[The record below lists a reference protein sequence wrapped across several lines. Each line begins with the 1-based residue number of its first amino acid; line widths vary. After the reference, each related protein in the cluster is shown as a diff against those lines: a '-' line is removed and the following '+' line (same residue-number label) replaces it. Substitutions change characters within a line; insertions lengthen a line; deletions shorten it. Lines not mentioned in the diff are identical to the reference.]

1 MKKLMGTGLLLL
13 AVAFTVAF
21 NYAAAQQNE
30 SRLAIGTGG
39 TGGVWYPLGG
49 AMANILTKTLPNLAV
64 TAEVTGGSV
73 DNIKLISTGQ
83 SKLGFSMTDA
93 AWDAQQGQGK
103 FKEKVNLR
111 TLAVFY
117 PQKNHVVTLDGS
129 GIEKMSDLRGKRVS
143 VGSPGSG
150 SEIIA
155 LRVLEAYGINPDKDI
170 IKQRLGVAEA
180 VNAIKDRK
188 IDAFIHNAAT
198 PIPAVVDLGA
208 TPNIRI
214 KLIDHADAVTAM
226 NKKYGPLYSKGILPQ
241 KTYPGQ
247 TRDSA
252 TVDVWAVLLTDDKM
266 SEQGAYN
273 IVKTLFDK
281 KPDLM
286 LVAPDITYMTYENQF
301 SGASPIPFHP
311 GALKYFAEKGFKPKP

>member
-1 MKKLMGTGLLLL
+1 MNKFMRAGLLSFAL
-13 AVAFTVAF
+13 ACGPAL
-21 NYAAAQQNE
+21 AQQGE
-30 SRLAIGTGG
+30 MRLSIGTGG

-49 AMANILTKTLPNLAV
+49 AMANILTKTVPNLNV

-83 SKLGFSMTDA
+83 SKLGFSMSDA
-93 AWDAQQGQGK
+93 AWDAHRGQGK
-103 FKEKVNLR
+103 FKEKITLR

-117 PQKNHVVTLDGS
+117 PQKNHVVTLEGS
-129 GIEKMSDLRGKRVS
+129 GIEKMADLRGKRVS

-155 LRVLEAYGINPDKDI
+155 LRVLDAYGINPDKDI
-170 IKQRLGVAEA
+170 VKQRLGVSEA
-180 VNAIKDRK
+180 VNALKDRK
-188 IDAFIHNAAT
+188 IDAFIHNAAI

-214 KLIDHADAVTAM
+214 KLIDHSDAVTAM
-226 NKKYGPLYSKGILPQ
+226 NKKYGPLYSKGSLPL

-247 TRDSA
+247 ARDAS
-252 TVDVWAVLLTDDKM
+252 TVDVWAVLLTDDKL
-266 SEQGAYN
+266 SDQSAYT

-281 KPDLM
+281 KSDLM
-286 LVAPDITYMTYENQF
+286 MVAKDTSHMTFENQF
-301 SGASPIPFHP
+301 GGASPIPFHP
-311 GALKYFAEKGFKPKP
+311 GALKFFAEKGFKPQP

>member
-1 MKKLMGTGLLLL
+1 MKMFIRAGLLSL
-13 AVAFTVAF
+13 ALATVPAM
-21 NYAAAQQNE
+21 AQKSETQL
-30 SRLAIGTGG
+30 SIGTGG

-49 AMANILTKTLPNLAV
+49 AMANILSKTLPNLVV

-93 AWDAQQGQGK
+93 AWDAHQGQGK
-103 FKEKVNLR
+103 FKEKVTLR

-117 PQKNHVVTLDGS
+117 PQKNHVVTLEGN
-129 GIEKMSDLRGKRVS
+129 GIDKMSDLKGKRVS

-180 VNAIKDRK
+180 VNALKDRK
-188 IDAFIHNAAT
+188 IDAFIHNAAI
-198 PIPAVVDLGA
+198 PIPAVTDLGA
-208 TPNIRI
+208 SPGI
-214 KLIDHADAVTAM
+214 KMKLVDHSDAVAAM
-226 NKKYGPLYSKGILPQ
+226 NKKYGPLYSRGSLPQ

-247 TRDSA
+247 NRDAA

-273 IVKTLFDK
+273 IVKTLFEK

-286 LVAPDITYMTYENQF
+286 LVAKDTAHMTYENQF
-301 SGASPIPFHP
+301 EGASPIPFHP

>member
-1 MKKLMGTGLLLL
+1 MNKFIYAGLLSL
-13 AVAFTVAF
+13 AFAVSPAL
-21 NYAAAQQNE
+21 AQKNE
-30 SRLAIGTGG
+30 TQLSIGTGG

-83 SKLGFSMTDA
+83 SKLGFSMSDA
-93 AWDAQQGQGK
+93 AWDAHQGQGK
-103 FKEKVNLR
+103 FKDKVTLR

-117 PQKNHVVTLDGS
+117 PQKNHVVTLEGN

-170 IKQRLGVAEA
+170 TKQRLGVAEA
-180 VNAIKDRK
+180 VNALKDRK
-188 IDAFIHNAAT
+188 IDAFIHNAAI

-208 TPNIRI
+208 SPGSKI
-214 KLIDHADAVTAM
+214 KLIDHSDAVTAM
-226 NKKYGPLYSKGILPQ
+226 NKKYGPLYSKGTLPQ

-247 TRDSA
+247 SKDAA

-266 SEQGAYN
+266 SDQSVYN
-273 IVKTLFDK
+273 IVKTLFEK
-281 KPDLM
+281 KSDLM
-286 LVAPDITYMTYENQF
+286 LVAKDTAYMTYENQF
-301 SGASPIPFHP
+301 DGASPIPFHP

>member
-1 MKKLMGTGLLLL
+1 MKMLIRAGLLSLVL
-13 AVAFTVAF
+13 ASVPAL
-21 NYAAAQQNE
+21 AQKNE
-30 SRLAIGTGG
+30 TQLSIGTGG

-49 AMANILTKTLPNLAV
+49 AMANILSKTLPNLTV

-93 AWDAQQGQGK
+93 AWDAHQGQGK
-103 FKEKVNLR
+103 FKEKVSLR

-117 PQKNHVVTLDGS
+117 PQKNHVVTLEGN
-129 GIEKMSDLRGKRVS
+129 GIDRMSDLKGKRVS

-155 LRVLEAYGINPDKDI
+155 LRVLDAYGINPDKDI

-180 VNAIKDRK
+180 VNALKDRK
-188 IDAFIHNAAT
+188 IDAFIHNAAI
-198 PIPAVVDLGA
+198 PIPAVTDLGA
-208 TPNIRI
+208 SPGIKM
-214 KLIDHADAVTAM
+214 KLIDHSDAVAAM
-226 NKKYGPLYSKGILPQ
+226 NKKYGPLYSRGTLPQ

-247 TRDSA
+247 NRDAA

-273 IVKTLFDK
+273 IVKTLFEK
-281 KPDLM
+281 KPELM
-286 LVAPDITYMTYENQF
+286 LVAKDTAHMTYENQF
-301 SGASPIPFHP
+301 EGASPIPFHP

>member
-1 MKKLMGTGLLLL
+1 MKKLMGIGLLLL
-13 AVAFTVAF
+13 AVAF
-21 NYAAAQQNE
+21 NHAAAQQNE
-30 SRLAIGTGG
+30 SRLSIGTGG

-103 FKEKVNLR
+103 FKEKVALR

-117 PQKNHVVTLDGS
+117 PQKNHVVTLEGS

-170 IKQRLGVAEA
+170 IKERLGVAEA

-188 IDAFIHNAAT
+188 IDAFIHNAAI

-208 TPNIRI
+208 SPGIRI
-214 KLIDHADAVTAM
+214 KLIDHADAVAAM
-226 NKKYGPLYSKGILPQ
+226 NKKYGPLYSKGTLAQ

-247 TRDSA
+247 ARDSA

-266 SEQGAYN
+266 SEQSAYN

-281 KPDLM
+281 KPDLL
-286 LVAPDITYMTYENQF
+286 LVARDTAYMTYENQF
-301 SGASPIPFHP
+301 GGASPIPFHP
-311 GALKYFAEKGFKPKP
+311 GALKYFAEKGFKPK

>member
-1 MKKLMGTGLLLL
+1 MKKLIWASLLSLVAACSH
-13 AVAFTVAF
+13 AVA
-21 NYAAAQQNE
+21 QQDE
-30 SRLAIGTGG
+30 SRLSIGTGG

-83 SKLGFSMTDA
+83 SKLGFSMSDA
-93 AWDAQQGQGK
+93 AWDAHQGQGK
-103 FKEKVNLR
+103 FKEKVTLR

-117 PQKNHVVTLDGS
+117 PQKNHVVTLEGN
-129 GIEKMSDLRGKRVS
+129 GIEKMSDLKGKRVS

-155 LRVLEAYGINPDKDI
+155 LRVLDAYGINADKDI

-180 VNAIKDRK
+180 VNALKDRK
-188 IDAFIHNAAT
+188 IDAFIHNAAI

-208 TPNIRI
+208 SPGAKIRF
-214 KLIDHADAVTAM
+214 IDHSDAVTAM
-226 NKKYGPLYSKGILPQ
+226 NKKYGPLYSRGALPQ
-241 KTYPGQ
+241 NTYPGQ
-247 TRDSA
+247 TKDA
-252 TVDVWAVLLTDDKM
+252 TTVDVWAVLLTDDKM
-266 SEQGAYN
+266 SEQSAYN

-281 KPDLM
+281 KADLM
-286 LVAPDITYMTYENQF
+286 LVARDTSHMTFENQF
-301 SGASPIPFHP
+301 AGASPIPFHP
-311 GALKYFAEKGFKPKP
+311 GALKYFGEKGFKPKP

>member
-1 MKKLMGTGLLLL
+1 MKKFIYTALLSL
-13 AVAFTVAF
+13 AFVASPVL
-21 NYAAAQQNE
+21 AQKNE
-30 SRLAIGTGG
+30 TQLSIGTGG

-49 AMANILTKTLPNLAV
+49 AMANILSKTLPNLAV

-83 SKLGFSMTDA
+83 SKLGFSMSDA
-93 AWDAQQGQGK
+93 AWDAHQGQGK
-103 FKEKVNLR
+103 FKEKVTLR

-117 PQKNHVVTLDGS
+117 PQKNHVVTLEGN

-155 LRVLEAYGINPDKDI
+155 LRVLDAYGINPDKDI

-180 VNAIKDRK
+180 VNALKDRK
-188 IDAFIHNAAT
+188 IDAFIHNAAI

-208 TPNIRI
+208 SPGAKI
-214 KLIDHADAVTAM
+214 KFIDHGDAVAAM
-226 NKKYGPLYSKGILPQ
+226 NKKYGPLYSKGMLPQ

-247 TRDSA
+247 GKDAA

-266 SEQGAYN
+266 SDQSAYN
-273 IVKTLFDK
+273 IVKTLFEK

-286 LVAPDITYMTYENQF
+286 LVAKDTAHMTYENQF
-301 SGASPIPFHP
+301 DGASPIPFHP
-311 GALKYFAEKGFKPKP
+311 GALKFFAEKGFKPK

>member
-1 MKKLMGTGLLLL
+1 MKMLIRTALLSLVL
-13 AVAFTVAF
+13 ATAPAVAQK
-21 NYAAAQQNE
+21 NEAQL
-30 SRLAIGTGG
+30 SIGTGG

-49 AMANILTKTLPNLAV
+49 AMANILSKTLPNLAV

-93 AWDAQQGQGK
+93 AWDAHQGQGK
-103 FKEKVNLR
+103 FKDKVTLR

-117 PQKNHVVTLDGS
+117 PQKNHVVTLEGN
-129 GIEKMSDLRGKRVS
+129 GIDKMSDLKGKRVS

-180 VNAIKDRK
+180 VNALKDRK
-188 IDAFIHNAAT
+188 IDAFIHNAAI
-198 PIPAVVDLGA
+198 PIPAVTDLGA
-208 TPNIRI
+208 SPGIKM
-214 KLIDHADAVTAM
+214 KLIDHGDAVAAM
-226 NKKYGPLYSKGILPQ
+226 NKKYGPLYSKGTLPQ

-247 TRDSA
+247 NRDAA
-252 TVDVWAVLLTDDKM
+252 TVDVWAVLLTDDKL

-273 IVKTLFDK
+273 IVKTLFEK
-281 KPDLM
+281 KSDLM
-286 LVAPDITYMTYENQF
+286 LVAKDTAHMTYENQF
-301 SGASPIPFHP
+301 EGASPIPFHP
-311 GALKYFAEKGFKPKP
+311 GALKYFAEKGFKPRP

>member
-1 MKKLMGTGLLLL
+1 MKMLIRAGLLSLVL
-13 AVAFTVAF
+13 ATVPAL
-21 NYAAAQQNE
+21 AQKNE
-30 SRLAIGTGG
+30 TQLSIGTGG

-49 AMANILTKTLPNLAV
+49 AMANILSKTLPNLTV

-93 AWDAQQGQGK
+93 AWDAHQGQGK
-103 FKEKVNLR
+103 FKEKVTLR

-117 PQKNHVVTLDGS
+117 PQKNHVVTLEGN
-129 GIEKMSDLRGKRVS
+129 GIDRMSDLKGKRVS

-180 VNAIKDRK
+180 VNALKDRK
-188 IDAFIHNAAT
+188 IDAFIHNAAI
-198 PIPAVVDLGA
+198 PIPAVTDLGA
-208 TPNIRI
+208 SPGIKM
-214 KLIDHADAVTAM
+214 KLIDHSDAVAAM
-226 NKKYGPLYSKGILPQ
+226 NKKYGPLYSKGTLPQ

-247 TRDSA
+247 NRDAA

-273 IVKTLFDK
+273 IVKTLFEK
-281 KPDLM
+281 KPELM
-286 LVAPDITYMTYENQF
+286 LVAKDTAHMTYENQF
-301 SGASPIPFHP
+301 EGASPIPFHP

>member
-1 MKKLMGTGLLLL
+1 MKMLIRTTLLSLVL
-13 AVAFTVAF
+13 ATAPAVA
-21 NYAAAQQNE
+21 QKNE
-30 SRLAIGTGG
+30 TQLSIGTGG

-49 AMANILTKTLPNLAV
+49 AMANILSKTLPNLAV

-93 AWDAQQGQGK
+93 AWDAHQGQGK
-103 FKEKVNLR
+103 FKDKVTLR

-117 PQKNHVVTLDGS
+117 PQKNHVVTLEGN
-129 GIEKMSDLRGKRVS
+129 GIDRMSDLKGKRVS

-180 VNAIKDRK
+180 VNALKDRK
-188 IDAFIHNAAT
+188 IDAFIHNAAI
-198 PIPAVVDLGA
+198 PIPAVTDLGA
-208 TPNIRI
+208 SPGI
-214 KLIDHADAVTAM
+214 KMKFIDHGDAVAAM
-226 NKKYGPLYSKGILPQ
+226 NKKYGPLYSKGTLPQ

-247 TRDSA
+247 NRDAA
-252 TVDVWAVLLTDDKM
+252 TVDVWAVLLTDDKL

-273 IVKTLFDK
+273 IVKTLFEK
-281 KPDLM
+281 KSDLM
-286 LVAPDITYMTYENQF
+286 LVAKDTAHMTYENQF
-301 SGASPIPFHP
+301 EGASPIPFHP
-311 GALKYFAEKGFKPKP
+311 GALKYFAEKGFKPRP

>member
-1 MKKLMGTGLLLL
+1 MGTGLLLFV
-13 AVAFTVAF
+13 VAFTF
-21 NYAAAQQNE
+21 NHVAAQQNE
-30 SRLAIGTGG
+30 TRLSIGTGG

-93 AWDAQQGQGK
+93 AWDAHQGQGK
-103 FKEKVNLR
+103 FKEKVTLR

-117 PQKNHVVTLDGS
+117 PQKNHVVTLEGS
-129 GIEKMSDLRGKRVS
+129 GIEKMSDLKGKRVS

-170 IKQRLGVAEA
+170 IKERLGVAEA

-188 IDAFIHNAAT
+188 IDAFIHNAAI
-198 PIPAVVDLGA
+198 PIPAIVDLGA
-208 TPNIRI
+208 SPGIRI
-214 KLIDHADAVTAM
+214 RLIDHADAVAAM
-226 NKKYGPLYSKGILPQ
+226 NKKYGPLYSKGTLAQ

-266 SEQGAYN
+266 SEQSAYN

-281 KPDLM
+281 KPDLL
-286 LVAPDITYMTYENQF
+286 LVARDTAYMTYENQF
-301 SGASPIPFHP
+301 GGASPIPFHP
-311 GALKYFAEKGFKPKP
+311 GALKYFAEKGFKPRP